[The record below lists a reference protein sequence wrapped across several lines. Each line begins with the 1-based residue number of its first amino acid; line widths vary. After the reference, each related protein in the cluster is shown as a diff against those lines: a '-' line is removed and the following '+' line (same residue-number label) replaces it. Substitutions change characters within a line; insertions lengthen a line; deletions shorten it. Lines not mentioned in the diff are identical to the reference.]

1 MVTMNR
7 ITDALSEMD
16 TSQTTRLDYVAPLS
30 GRLPALERNILKYR
44 ALEMM
49 LVLFYCDH
57 LKRKIRTVTDRNVQ
71 FGNRLKENKKKTGRQ
86 IGAGMSGKESM
97 RVLREMELIN
107 EAEAA
112 EIRKLVDF
120 RNVIA
125 HQVQKVVSDV
135 AGGAFVREFREA
147 DSHEPGYIYGAGDR
161 LRHFTEMLDMRIR
174 KAGLISVIG
183 LDFLEFEAAEKTYET
198 ELARLRY
205 TIDRQYGKRIR
216 TVRDLNEELAL
227 PEAECGIDH
236 HPRDPKNKYSNGR
249 LTERG
254 IRMCYRLYDLG
265 KSPMAVAL
273 LMGTSLRAAKR
284 RHAQWERHRNG
295 SG

>member
-112 EIRKLVDF
+112 GNSQTRRFSKCH
-120 RNVIA
+120 RA
-125 HQVQKVVSDV
+125 PSAK
-135 AGGAFVREFREA
+135 GGVGCRWR
-147 DSHEPGYIYGAGDR
+147 
-161 LRHFTEMLDMRIR
+161 RIC
-174 KAGLISVIG
+174 
-183 LDFLEFEAAEKTYET
+183 T
-198 ELARLRY
+198 
-205 TIDRQYGKRIR
+205 
-216 TVRDLNEELAL
+216 
-227 PEAECGIDH
+227 
-236 HPRDPKNKYSNGR
+236 
-249 LTERG
+249 
-254 IRMCYRLYDLG
+254 
-265 KSPMAVAL
+265 
-273 LMGTSLRAAKR
+273 
-284 RHAQWERHRNG
+284 
-295 SG
+295 